1 MTFENIKKGS
11 ASNIGYV
18 GSTGDFLTG
27 KDITETDLGNWVNNR
42 YLDDLVPAIASQ
54 YPEDYEQIAKANF
67 YKTSGTVSTSS
78 TSTTLVASTSIFN
91 NGMVGDKVYNY
102 TDGDSAEITA
112 YSSATTV
119 TVDQTIG
126 DTWDGD
132 TIYVL
137 GHEFAIG
144 GDATDIR
151 GIREVAVKYDEDN
164 DYYTICTQTDQN
176 QLFQDGSESYPT
188 SSPRWYP
195 TTLDVSGVMTSAIGI
210 LPEASKN
217 ISNGIR
223 VRYLEFPAA
232 MSADASEPRLPL
244 GSHSILVYGSTADA
258 LRKMHRLEEAES
270 YENLYQRGKLD
281 MVAKYAL
288 TRQANTPKVR
298 APRRLSRIYNRTI

>member
-1 MTFENIKKGS
+1 MTFENIKKRA

-27 KDITETDLGNWVNNR
+27 KDITETDLGNWTNDR
-42 YLDDLVPAIASQ
+42 YLDDLIPQIASQ

-91 NGMVGDKVYNY
+91 NGMVGDTVYNS
-102 TDGDSAEITA
+102 TDGDSAIIEA

-151 GIREVAVKYDEDN
+151 GIREVAVKYDSDN
-164 DYYTICTQTDQN
+164 TYYRVCEQMDQN
-176 QLFQDGSESYPT
+176 QIFKDGSEKFSVA
-188 SSPRWYP
+188 SPVWYP

-210 LPEASKN
+210 LPEATQN
-217 ISNGIR
+217 VANGIS

-232 MSADASEPRLPL
+232 MSSDSDVPRLPL
-244 GSHSILVYGSTADA
+244 GSHSILVYGVTADA
-258 LRKMHRLEEAES
+258 LRKLRRPDEADS
-270 YENLYQRGKLD
+270 YEVLYQKGKMD
-281 MVAKYAL
+281 MVAKYAI
-288 TRQANTPKVR
+288 TRQAGTPKVR
-298 APRRLSRIYNRTI
+298 VPRRLSRLYDRTI